1 MIFSSLF
8 KKKIE
13 IANSLAFIG
22 TDMHSHLLPGLD
34 DGLQTIEE
42 SVAFIKELQTLG
54 YKKLICTPHIIT
66 DVHLNSRETILPKLD
81 LVRKALKEENIN
93 VEIQAAAE
101 YMVDYEF
108 ERKLKNKE
116 PFLTMGDNYILIE
129 MSYAMP
135 HQNIEN
141 VIFDLN
147 IAGYKPILAHPER
160 YSYYHSNYD
169 YYATLRSRGCYF
181 QLNML
186 SICGYYGKMEKKV
199 SHRLIDDNCVEFVGT
214 DMHHLNHLNVTKLFG
229 GTGDAYKALKGVEL
243 WNKYL

>member
-22 TDMHSHLLPGLD
+22 TDMHSHLLPALD
-34 DGLQTIEE
+34 DGLQSLEE
-42 SVAFIKELQTLG
+42 TVAYIQELETMG
-54 YKKLICTPHIIT
+54 YKKLICTPHIISE
-66 DVHLNSRETILPKLD
+66 VHPNSKETILPKLEF
-81 LVRKALKEENIN
+81 VRNALKEKNIG

-186 SICGYYGKMEKKV
+186 SICGYYGKMERKV
-199 SHRLIDDNCVEFVGT
+199 SQRMIDDNCVEFVGT
-214 DMHHLNHLNVTKLFG
+214 DMHHMNHLNVTKLFG

>member
-8 KKKIE
+8 KKKMDIVN
-13 IANSLAFIG
+13 ALSFIG

-54 YKKLICTPHIIT
+54 YKKLICTPHVIT
-66 DVHLNSRETILPKLD
+66 DVHLNSGETILPKLD

-160 YSYYHSNYD
+160 YGYFHSNYD

-199 SHRLIDDNCVEFVGT
+199 SHRLLKDNCVEFVGT

-229 GTGDAYKALKGVEL
+229 GSGDAYKALKGVEL

>member
-1 MIFSSLF
+1 MEMENALS
-8 KKKIE
+8 
-13 IANSLAFIG
+13 FIG

-34 DGLQTIEE
+34 DGLQTLEE

-54 YKKLICTPHIIT
+54 YKKLICTPHVIN
-66 DVHLNSRETILPKLD
+66 DVHPNSGETILPKLE

-116 PFLTMGDNYILIE
+116 PFLTLGDNYILIE

-160 YSYYHSNYD
+160 YGYFHSNYD
-169 YYATLRSRGCYF
+169 YYATLRSRGCFF
-181 QLNML
+181 QLNLL

-199 SHRLIDDNCVEFVGT
+199 SERLIKDSCVEFVGT
-214 DMHHLNHLNVTKLFG
+214 DMHHLNHLGVTKLFAG
-229 GTGDAYKALKGVEL
+229 SGDAAKALKGVEL
-243 WNKYL
+243 WNSYL